1 MPPTTKHQESFSRW
15 GGTVPAEGRICPVHA
30 TVTLLGG
37 KWKLQILASL
47 LDGKRRF
54 SDLRQHI
61 PGITEKMLVAA
72 LRELEADGLV
82 ARIVYAQVPPKV
94 EYGLIGPGEQLRPV
108 LHALLG
114 WGTSYLAG
122 KTSVLASASA
132 PTQH

>member
-1 MPPTTKHQESFSRW
+1 MPSLTKHQENFSRW
-15 GGTVPAEGRICPVHA
+15 GGTVPSEGRVCPVHA

-47 LDGKRRF
+47 LDGRRRF
-54 SDLRQHI
+54 GDLRRHI

-82 ARIVYAQVPPKV
+82 ARTAHPQVPPQV
-94 EYGLIGPGEQLRPV
+94 HYALIGPGEQLRPV

-114 WGTSYLAG
+114 WGMDYLTHRQQLMKAE
-122 KTSVLASASA
+122 
-132 PTQH
+132 